1 MKIAVASGKGGTGKT
16 LVAVNLATVLAPE
29 HPTAL
34 VDCDVEAP
42 NDHLFVNP
50 TLGEPQDV
58 SKRVPVIDEQR
69 CTLCGACS
77 EACEYGAI
85 VVIRDRVMVF
95 DELCHGCGRCGLVC
109 PADAIRE
116 VDHPLGVIERGT
128 AGEMAFG
135 HGRLHIGEAMASP
148 IIAELKR
155 TTPERD
161 WVILDAPPG
170 TACSVITTLHG
181 VDGVLL
187 VTEPTPF
194 GLHDLRAAVGV
205 VRTLG
210 LPAGVVINREG
221 TGDKDVER
229 YCEEEGL
236 PILLRIPFDRRIAEV
251 GAEARVLVDALP
263 EWRDRFVKLAR
274 DAEDLIA

>member
-16 LVAVNLATVLAPE
+16 LVAVNLASVLAPE
-29 HPTAL
+29 RPTGL
-34 VDCDVEAP
+34 IDCDVEAP
-42 NDHLFVNP
+42 NDHLFVKP
-50 TLGEPQDV
+50 TLGEPVDV
-58 SKRVPVIDEQR
+58 SKRIPVVDEAR
-69 CTLCGACS
+69 CTGCGACT
-77 EACEYGAI
+77 EACEFGALALI
-85 VVIRDRVMVF
+85 GDRVLVF

-109 PADAIRE
+109 PAGAIRE

-128 AGEMAFG
+128 AGKIAFG

-155 TTPERD
+155 NAPERD
-161 WVILDAPPG
+161 RVILDAPPG
-170 TACSVITTLHG
+170 TACTVITTLHG
-181 VDGVLL
+181 VDAVLL

-210 LPAGVVINREG
+210 LPAGVVINRDG
-221 TGDKDVER
+221 TGDGDVER
-229 YCEEEGL
+229 FCEEERL
-236 PILLRIPFDRRIAEV
+236 PVFLRIPFDRRIAEA

-263 EWRDRFVKLAR
+263 EWRPRFVELAER
-274 DAEDLIA
+274 AEELVT